1 VVQRGAE
8 QKDGVLKGHF
18 KLGRV
23 YKTPMNSLNVSPTD
37 WTTDDFPDLIWS
49 AVLAA
54 VYDDN
59 VIDNFKSIQGAVFRK
74 FGTEVIEAEGITI
87 DGRLTSLERV
97 PVERRPAVVGLLRAA
112 GLLEIAVPDELLAA
126 LRHYRGVP
134 GAWLLVEPFAD
145 RTTPALD
152 ADDAVTYLARAF
164 VKAIGDSH
172 RKALIVFPPMQW
184 LCYRKKI
191 SVTPDMAKAFDTFPH
206 NGEDQG
212 AADASVRSSAMLM
225 DRGPFTDAAVTEATQ
240 AWAKS
245 FWHQNWH
252 MTKCQPAELKDD
264 LDSVVNAET
273 GEAAATEYE
282 RLLPAPGESEDL
294 ADQVEALFNRFIT
307 AALDNDREVDLYDP
321 TRHEVICGLMSRA
334 TRATLILVSNP
345 DLWGGEH
352 GAGVLRLF
360 AETEINMIWMAK
372 HGDDAIYHR
381 YQEYG
386 QGKAKLA
393 HANMNA
399 MIEAMGA
406 DAPDVL
412 KQSTEKLGKQLGGEW
427 ATELI
432 DVDLGSTFSGK
443 NIRDMASE
451 ADLADTYKHIYQQA
465 SSVTHGEWWT
475 IEDSA
480 MQRCLNPLHKF
491 HLIPSFNAQPA
502 FGAEMGKML
511 VGKLERLLG
520 QAVRFLFPAGEPP
533 VPLKDA

>member
-1 VVQRGAE
+1 MVQRGAE

-59 VIDNFKSIQGAVFRK
+59 IIDNFKSIQRAVFRK

-97 PVERRPAVVGLLRAA
+97 PVERRPAIVGLLRAA
-112 GLLEIAVPDELLAA
+112 GLLEIAVPDELLAV
-126 LRHYRGVP
+126 LRQYQGVP

-191 SVTPDMAKAFDTFPH
+191 SVTPDMAKAFDKFPH

-264 LDSVVNAET
+264 PDPVVNAET
-273 GEAAATEYE
+273 GEAYE
-282 RLLPAPGESEDL
+282 RLLPAPG
-294 ADQVEALFNRFIT
+294 
-307 AALDNDREVDLYDP
+307 
-321 TRHEVICGLMSRA
+321 
-334 TRATLILVSNP
+334 
-345 DLWGGEH
+345 
-352 GAGVLRLF
+352 
-360 AETEINMIWMAK
+360 
-372 HGDDAIYHR
+372 
-381 YQEYG
+381 
-386 QGKAKLA
+386 
-393 HANMNA
+393 
-399 MIEAMGA
+399 
-406 DAPDVL
+406 
-412 KQSTEKLGKQLGGEW
+412 
-427 ATELI
+427 
-432 DVDLGSTFSGK
+432 
-443 NIRDMASE
+443 
-451 ADLADTYKHIYQQA
+451 
-465 SSVTHGEWWT
+465 
-475 IEDSA
+475 
-480 MQRCLNPLHKF
+480 
-491 HLIPSFNAQPA
+491 
-502 FGAEMGKML
+502 
-511 VGKLERLLG
+511 
-520 QAVRFLFPAGEPP
+520 
-533 VPLKDA
+533 